1 MKINWNIVGL
11 MSGTSLDA
19 LDISYTTFLFNENAN
34 TWSYILVSSQS
45 IEIPIKLKDSIKNFD
60 KLPLSS
66 LLVLDKNF
74 GRFLAESVNDF
85 IEKNTIPK
93 TEIDAIASHGQ
104 TLLHQP
110 QNGFTYQIGCG
121 ETISTLT
128 GIPTINDFRTKDVVL
143 GGQGAPLVPI
153 GDSELFGESDSF
165 LNLGG
170 FSNISFK
177 IDQSVLAYDI
187 CPTNL
192 ILNKLANKIGFDY
205 DKSGLEAEKG
215 IISSSLLQELNQ
227 LEYYIQ
233 KAPKSLGTEWIIE
246 NIDPIFEK
254 FDSLSIKDQLRTFVE
269 HIAIQIATQ
278 LNNYNLKTVFCTG
291 GGVFNDFLMTRINHF
306 FNGEIIIPSKE
317 IIEFKESIIFGFLGA
332 LYLQGHTNILNSV
345 TGSLRNSTGGVLH
358 IP

>member
-1 MKINWNIVGL
+1 MKISWNIVGL

-34 TWSYILVSSQS
+34 TWSYNLVSSKS
-45 IEIPIKLKDSIKNFD
+45 IEIPIELKGSIKNFD
-60 KLPLSS
+60 KLTLSS

-85 IEKNTIPK
+85 IQNNRLPI

-128 GIPTINDFRTKDVVL
+128 GIQTINDFRTKDVVL

-153 GDSELFGESDSF
+153 GDAELFGDAESF

-177 IDQSVLAYDI
+177 KDQNVLAYDI

-192 ILNKLANKIGFDY
+192 ILNRLANKIGFDY
-205 DKSGLEAEKG
+205 DKSGLEAKKG
-215 IISSSLLQELNQ
+215 VVSSGLLQELNQ

-246 NIDPIFEK
+246 NIDPIFQKHEA
-254 FDSLSIKDQLRTFVE
+254 LNTNDQLRTFVE
-269 HIAIQIATQ
+269 HIAIQIAAQ
-278 LNNYNLKTVFCTG
+278 LNKYNLKTVFCTG
-291 GGVFNDFLMTRINHF
+291 GGVFNDFLMSRINHF
-306 FNGEIIIPSKE
+306 FNGKTIIPAKE

-332 LYLQGHTNILNSV
+332 LYLQGAENILNSV
-345 TGSLRNSTGGVLH
+345 TGSSRNSTGGVLH